1 MGVLWGLVKAVI
13 LFFVAI
19 VALLV
24 VIDGTLFAN
33 LMRKR
38 ED

>member
-1 MGVLWGLVKAVI
+1 MGVLWSLVKAAI
-13 LFFVAI
+13 LFFVGV

-38 ED
+38 EN